1 MAAAL
6 AHMSIKLREL
16 IRSIRA
22 CKTAAEERAVIA
34 RECALIRTAFKED
47 DNQFRHRNV
56 AKLLFIH
63 MMGYPTHFGQMEC
76 LKLIAS
82 SKFPEKRVGYLGLT
96 QLLDENTEVL
106 MLVTNS
112 IKNDMGQEANQYVN
126 GLALC
131 ALGNIASPEMC
142 RALAREVEK
151 LMSSTNPYVRKKAAL
166 CAMRIVRKVDEIED
180 KFNHRI
186 GALLEDRNHGV
197 LISGCCLLTTLLEIN
212 PDYVPDFR
220 RHVST
225 LIRALRS
232 LVTSG
237 YTNAAEYDISGI
249 TDPFLQAKILRLL
262 RILGSGSVEASDD
275 MNDILAQVA
284 TNTEGTK
291 NTGNAILYECVLTIM
306 SIEAESGLRVL
317 GINILGRFL
326 LSRDNNIR
334 YVALAT
340 LQRVV
345 NVDVKAVQ
353 RHRATIIDCLKD
365 SDISIRKRALDVA
378 YALVNEEN
386 IKNMTKELLNYLL
399 VADTDFKEELCSRIC
414 MAVAKYSPSRRWQID
429 TLIKVMCLGGNYL
442 KDQEREKF
450 CRVVAATP
458 ELHSYTVI
466 KLYFNMKE
474 SLSQEALVHV
484 GVWCLGEFGD
494 HLVSGRAVGP
504 DNQPIHVAPSDVL
517 DLLNDVVRKPPN
529 PDKAA
534 VTHSLVAGAL
544 IKLVTRCPSE
554 FERIRKTLRRFECSL
569 HADLQQRSCEFLE
582 LLESEWDSH
591 RAGILDRMP
600 VSEKDVAGSDS
611 RAVGDASIDEVP
623 PPGAATGRPVGASPS
638 AAKPAG
644 GGDLLDLNDLL
655 GDEPTPQQS
664 QPAPAAGGGGNLLD
678 LLDMGGPAAAPPAAA
693 APAAAPAG
701 VDLGL
706 MDIFGGGAPA
716 APAMA
721 PAVQTEF
728 APMPVYEKAG
738 LKITFFLQRAGP
750 GTTSV
755 TAKFANALDVPMT
768 SYVFEAAVPK
778 YLQLKMEPA
787 SSQVLPPHS
796 ESVTQS
802 MVVTNSSNGEK
813 PLLMKLRIGYS
824 VNGQVVQE
832 MAQVGNFPPG
842 C

>member
-1 MAAAL
+1 
-6 AHMSIKLREL
+6 
-16 IRSIRA
+16 
-22 CKTAAEERAVIA
+22 VIA

-82 SKFPEKRVGYLGLT
+82 NKFPEKRVGYLGLT

-112 IKNDMGQEANQYVN
+112 IKNDMAHENQYVN

-151 LMSSTNPYVRKKAAL
+151 MMSSTNPYLRKKAAL
-166 CAMRIVRKVDEIED
+166 CAMRIIRKVDEIED
-180 KFNHRI
+180 KFNQKI
-186 GALLEDRNHGV
+186 GTMLEDRNHGV
-197 LISGCCLLTTLLEIN
+197 LISGCCLLTALLELN
-212 PDYVPDFR
+212 RDFVPDFR
-220 RHVST
+220 RHINSLV
-225 LIRALRS
+225 RALRN

-262 RILGSGSVEASDD
+262 RILGTGSVEATDE

-334 YVALAT
+334 YVALST

-345 NVDVKAVQ
+345 NIDVKAVQ
-353 RHRATIIDCLKD
+353 RHRSTIIECLKD

-399 VADTDFKEELCSRIC
+399 VAETDFKEELCSRIC
-414 MAVAKYSPSRRWQID
+414 LVVERYSPNRRWQID
-429 TLIKVMCLGGNYL
+429 TLIKVMCLSGNFV
-442 KDQEREKF
+442 KEPQRENF
-450 CRVVAATP
+450 CRVVAATA

-466 KLYFNMKE
+466 KLYYNMKE
-474 SLSQEALVHV
+474 SIAQEALVHV

-504 DNQPIHVAPSDVL
+504 DNQPIHVSSTDVL
-517 DLLNDVVRKPPN
+517 DLLQDIIRKPPN
-529 PDKAA
+529 SDKAA
-534 VTHSLVAGAL
+534 NTHQLVAAAL
-544 IKLVTRCPSE
+544 VKLVTRCPSE
-554 FERIRKTLRRFECSL
+554 FDRIRKMLRRFETSL
-569 HADLQQRSCEFLE
+569 HVELQQRSCEFLE
-582 LLESEWDSH
+582 LLESEWDSA
-591 RAGILDRMP
+591 RTGILDRMP
-600 VSEKDVAGSDS
+600 VSETQIASGDII
-611 RAVGDASIDEVP
+611 GDASIDEVP
-623 PPGAATGRPVGASPS
+623 SSGKVGAVSAPSQGGDLLDLLLDSPAPAATPAPAPS
-638 AAKPAG
+638 GGGGGG
-644 GGDLLDLNDLL
+644 GGDLLDLL
-655 GDEPTPQQS
+655 GGGGAAPA
-664 QPAPAAGGGGNLLD
+664 PAPAAPGPAASGGGADLGLLD
-678 LLDMGGPAAAPPAAA
+678 L
-693 APAAAPAG
+693 
-701 VDLGL
+701 
-706 MDIFGGGAPA
+706 FGGAPA
-716 APAMA
+716 ASA
-721 PAVQTEF
+721 PAAAGQDMKL
-728 APMPVYEKAG
+728 AYEKNG
-738 LKITFFLQRAGP
+738 LKIMFHCSKEGNGASTI
-750 GTTSV
+750 
-755 TAKFANALDVPMT
+755 TAKFTNSLDAPI
-768 SYVFEAAVPK
+768 SNFVFEAAVPK
-778 YLQLKMEPA
+778 YITLKMETA
-787 SSQVLPPHS
+787 TGSVLPPHS
-796 ESVTQS
+796 DSVSQTLR
-802 MVVTNSSNGEK
+802 VVNTATGEK
-813 PLLMKLRIGYS
+813 PLLMKLRIGYML
-824 VNGQVVQE
+824 NGSQVQE
-832 MAQVGNFPPG
+832 MGQVGDFPPG
-842 C
+842 Y

>member
-1 MAAAL
+1 
-6 AHMSIKLREL
+6 MSIKLREL

-82 SKFPEKRVGYLGLT
+82 QKFPEKRVGYLGLT

-112 IKNDMGQEANQYVN
+112 IKNDMGSDSNQYVN

-131 ALGNIASPEMC
+131 ALGNIASSEMC
-142 RALAREVEK
+142 RSLSREVEK

-166 CAMRIVRKVDEIED
+166 CAVRIVRKVDEIED

-186 GALLEDRNHGV
+186 GALLEDKNHGV
-197 LISGCCLLTTLLEIN
+197 LITGCSLLTTLLEMN
-212 PDYVPDFR
+212 PSYVSDFR
-220 RHVST
+220 RHVSA

-262 RILGSGSVEASDD
+262 RLLGHGSVEASDD

-334 YVALAT
+334 YVALST

-345 NVDVKAVQ
+345 TVDVKAVQ

-365 SDISIRKRALDVA
+365 ADISIRKRALDVA

-399 VADTDFKEELCSRIC
+399 VADADFKEELCSRIC
-414 MAVAKYSPSRRWQID
+414 MAVARYSPSRRWQID

-442 KDQEREKF
+442 KDVERENF
-450 CRVVAATP
+450 CRIVAATP

-474 SLSQEALVHV
+474 TLSQEALVNV

-504 DNQPIHVAPSDVL
+504 DNQAIQVSPGDVL
-517 DLLNDVVRKPPN
+517 DLLQDVVRKPPN
-529 PDKAA
+529 ADKAHL
-534 VTHSLVAGAL
+534 THALVVASL

-554 FERIRKTLRRFECSL
+554 FERIRKCLRKFECSL

-582 LLESEWDSH
+582 LLENEWDSS

-600 VSEKDVAGSDS
+600 VSEREVGGADGRPTGDNSIDGVPPSGSATGS
-611 RAVGDASIDEVP
+611 RAP
-623 PPGAATGRPVGASPS
+623 AAAP
-638 AAKPAG
+638 AAQ
-644 GGDLLDLNDLL
+644 GDLLDLNDLL
-655 GDEPTPQQS
+655 GGD
-664 QPAPAAGGGGNLLD
+664 QPAAQSPAKPAGGGGGGDLLD
-678 LLDMGGPAAAPPAAA
+678 LLDMGGGGAPAPAA

-701 VDLGL
+701 GADLGL
-706 MDIFGGGAPA
+706 LDIFGGGAPA
-716 APAMA
+716 PAAAPAA
-721 PAVQTEF
+721 QEYP
-728 APMPVYEKAG
+728 PMDVYDKNG
-738 LKITFFLQRAGP
+738 LKIQFHCRRDPSGQMTVLARFGNM
-750 GTTSV
+750 SSM
-755 TAKFANALDVPMT
+755 PMGNF
-768 SYVFEAAVPK
+768 VFEAAVPK
-778 YLQLKMEPA
+778 YLTLKMEPA
-787 SSQVLPPHS
+787 ASQVLGPQS
-796 ESVTQS
+796 TDVTQN
-802 MVVTNSSNGEK
+802 MQVTNSTNGEK
-813 PLLMKLRIGYS
+813 PMLMKLRIGYDH
-824 VNGQVVQE
+824 NGQKVQE
-832 MAQVGNFPPG
+832 MAQVAGFPQG
-842 C
+842 F

>member
-1 MAAAL
+1 
-6 AHMSIKLREL
+6 MSIKLREL

-112 IKNDMGQEANQYVN
+112 IKNDMASESNQYVS

-131 ALGNIASPEMC
+131 ALGNVGSPEMC
-142 RALAREVEK
+142 RSLSREVEK
-151 LMSSTNPYVRKKAAL
+151 LMSSTNPYIRKKAAL

-197 LISGCCLLTTLLEIN
+197 LLAGCCLLTTLLEIN
-212 PDYVPDFR
+212 PSYVSEFR
-220 RHVST
+220 RHVT
-225 LIRALRS
+225 ALIRALRS

-262 RILGSGSVEASDD
+262 RLLGHGSVEASDD

-334 YVALAT
+334 YVALST

-365 SDISIRKRALDVA
+365 TDISIRKRALDVA

-399 VADTDFKEELCSRIC
+399 VAETDFKEELCSRIC

-429 TLIKVMCLGGNYL
+429 TLIKVMCLGGNFL
-442 KDQEREKF
+442 KDVERENF

-458 ELHSYTVI
+458 EEHSYTVI

-474 SLSQEALVHV
+474 TLSQEALVHV

-504 DNQPIHVAPSDVL
+504 DNSPIHVSSSDVI
-517 DLLNDVVRKPPN
+517 DLLQDAVRKPPN
-529 PDKAA
+529 PEKAHA
-534 VTHSLVAGAL
+534 THALVAAAL

-554 FERIRKTLRRFECSL
+554 FERIRKCLRRFECSL

-582 LLESEWDSH
+582 LLESEWDSS

-600 VSEKDVAGSDS
+600 VSEREVGGSDMPARS
-611 RAVGDASIDEVP
+611 TEDEAPQSYGTSGVP
-623 PPGAATGRPVGASPS
+623 AAA
-638 AAKPAG
+638 PAQG
-644 GGDLLDLNDLL
+644 MGDLLDLNDLL
-655 GDEPTPQQS
+655 GGESKPATQS
-664 QPAPAAGGGGNLLD
+664 QPAPSGGGGGGGGDLLD
-678 LLDMGGPAAAPPAAA
+678 LLDMGGGG
-693 APAAAPAG
+693 APAAAPATNAAAPAA
-701 VDLGL
+701 DLGL
-706 MDIFGGGAPA
+706 MDIFGGGGAAPAPA
-716 APAMA
+716 AAASQELP
-721 PAVQTEF
+721 
-728 APMPVYEKAG
+728 PMDVFDKAG
-738 LKITFFLQRAGP
+738 LKIQFSCRRDAS
-750 GTTSV
+750 GTSI
-755 TAKFANALDVPMT
+755 TARFGNMSSMPMT
-768 SYVFEAAVPK
+768 NFVFEAAVPK

-787 SSQVLPPHS
+787 TSQVLTPQS
-796 ESVTQS
+796 TNVSQS
-802 MVVTNSSNGEK
+802 MVVVNTTNGEK
-813 PLLMKLRIGYS
+813 PTLMKLRIGYEH
-824 VNGQVVQE
+824 NGTNVQE
-832 MAQVGNFPPG
+832 MAQVANFPAG
-842 C
+842 F